1 MLPLHTTTMG
11 PPISRNLH
19 RTTKKA
25 PTKGSSKPHKAK
37 APAPVAETGP
47 TSALPID
54 LLQLLLNIFR
64 DSFQDRLSSDI
75 KPLLQEVKGHLYNR
89 DFATAFGKEEYL
101 EAYALRWSPSRALC
115 YLQIFDDL
123 KNKLKPFNG
132 VSEETEDAE
141 WNIVCLGGGAG
152 AEIVTLGGLMKLL
165 EPVDE
170 EHGAELKITAIDIAD
185 WSNVVT
191 RLREGVVNK
200 PPLSKYASAA
210 AQEANKALTDPAC
223 FSVGFHQNDVL
234 NMSFEALSKLVEK
247 ADLVTL
253 MFTLNEIYTTSLSL
267 TQKFLLG
274 LTTSLSAGALLL
286 VVDSPGSY
294 STVSLN
300 GTEKKYPM
308 QWLLDHTLLGPEA
321 SAQDTP
327 KWEKIKEEESKWFR
341 LPETLRYPIELENM
355 RYQLHLYRRLG

>member
-1 MLPLHTTTMG
+1 MG

-25 PTKGSSKPHKAK
+25 PSKGPSKPPKAK
-37 APAPVAETGP
+37 APVAAAEIAPSST
-47 TSALPID
+47 LPID
-54 LLQLLLNIFR
+54 LLQLLLNVFKN
-64 DSFQDRLSSDI
+64 SFPDRLSSDI

-115 YLQIFDDL
+115 YLQIFEDL
-123 KNKLKPFNG
+123 KDELNPFHS

-141 WNIVCLGGGAG
+141 WDVVCLGGGAG

-165 EPVDE
+165 EPVNE
-170 EHGAELKITAIDIAD
+170 EHGAEANITAIDIAD

-191 RLREGVVNK
+191 RLRDGVVNK
-200 PPLSKYASAA
+200 PLLSKYASAA

-223 FSVGFHQNDVL
+223 FSVAFHQHDIL
-234 NMSFEALSKLVEK
+234 NTPLDILSKLVGK

-253 MFTLNEIYTTSLSL
+253 LFTLNELYTTSLSL
-267 TQKFLLG
+267 TQKFLLS

-308 QWLLDHTLLGPEA
+308 QWLLDHTLLDTG
-321 SAQDTP
+321 SKAQDSP

-341 LPETLRYPIELENM
+341 LPDTLRYPIELENM
-355 RYQLHLYRRLG
+355 RYQLHLYRRCG